1 MQATAI
7 DPKFALAY
15 AHASILNSWFFPE
28 RNAKA
33 RAQAEEALRLS
44 PKLGKG
50 HVALGL
56 CLYLGEK
63 KYDAALKEFEIA
75 AATSPNDAYIYNY
88 VGGIYR
94 RQGRWRDALVSFDR
108 AISLDPLNSE
118 INKLAAN
125 NHLYL
130 RDWAAAAA
138 GYTHTLEIEPE
149 SIVSRSALAYLEVFR
164 NGNPAA
170 GAKLLQ
176 NIPAGNDP
184 YNFAALTRWD
194 LAMLKRDYAAAERL
208 SSDLPELPAGLGDF
222 PKTFYQ
228 ARTALARGDMEAARR
243 YFAATT
249 PVLEARVRD
258 HPDDADA
265 HSRLGLLYGY
275 KRRKEDAIRESRR
288 AVELEPE
295 SRDAF
300 HFSKNLKCFF
310 FPPPAVPF
318 RFPEPSISFVAHRF

>member
-28 RNAKA
+28 RKAKA

-56 CLYLGEK
+56 CLYVGEK

-118 INKLAAN
+118 INKFAAN

-149 SIVSRSALAYLEVFR
+149 SIVSRMLWLTWRYSAMA
-164 NGNPAA
+164 
-170 GAKLLQ
+170 
-176 NIPAGNDP
+176 IP
-184 YNFAALTRWD
+184 L
-194 LAMLKRDYAAAERL
+194 
-208 SSDLPELPAGLGDF
+208 
-222 PKTFYQ
+222 
-228 ARTALARGDMEAARR
+228 
-243 YFAATT
+243 
-249 PVLEARVRD
+249 RVRNFCRIFR
-258 HPDDADA
+258 PAMILIIM
-265 HSRLGLLYGY
+265 RLGLAGTL
-275 KRRKEDAIRESRR
+275 
-288 AVELEPE
+288 P
-295 SRDAF
+295 
-300 HFSKNLKCFF
+300 C
-310 FPPPAVPF
+310 
-318 RFPEPSISFVAHRF
+318 